1 MTDAELSILSLLAQG
16 PRYGHEI
23 QQLIDERGLREWLVI
38 GFSSVYYILNKFE
51 KQLMVSSELRSD
63 GRGPARKLY
72 SLTEAGHG
80 VLQTAVSD
88 LLRRPRAIGTGFE
101 LGLANLHVL
110 KPVQVYQVLTHHR
123 KDLQEQY
130 LAVKQAWERHKPDSD
145 DSTRDHIRAL
155 YTHSITMMEADINWL
170 QNFLEEWRT
179 RYPGVEKEVVSPQQ
193 EDESSAATLI
203 HRSPTP
209 DPLKM
214 LQRLQR
220 PAQSRPA
227 QEPPTSDDSE

>member
-51 KQLMVSSELRSD
+51 KQLMVSSELRSE

-72 SLTEAGHG
+72 RLTEAGRG

-88 LLRRPRAIGTGFE
+88 LLRRPRSLGAGFE

-110 KPVQVYQVLTHHR
+110 KPAQAYQVLTHHR

-130 LAVKQAWERHKPDSD
+130 LAVKQAWERHKQEAN

-155 YTHSITMMEADINWL
+155 YTHSLTMMEADIAWL
-170 QNFLEEWRT
+170 KDFLEDWRT
-179 RYPGVEKEVVSPQQ
+179 RYPGVEKEIVSPQP
-193 EDESSAATLI
+193 EDDSRAATLL

-220 PAQSRPA
+220 PPQPRPDDD
-227 QEPPTSDDSE
+227 PSDE

>member
-1 MTDAELSILSLLAQG
+1 MTDAELTILSLLAQG
-16 PRYGHEI
+16 ARYGHEI

-51 KQLMVSSELRSD
+51 KQSMVSSELRAD

-72 SLTEAGHG
+72 TLTEAGRG

-88 LLRRPRAIGTGFE
+88 LLRRPRSLGTGFE

-110 KPVQVYQVLTHHR
+110 KPAQAYQVLSHHR
-123 KDLQEQY
+123 KDLKEQY
-130 LAVKQAWERHKPDSD
+130 AAVKQSWERHRQGD
-145 DSTRDHIRAL
+145 DDGTRDHIRAL
-155 YTHSITMMEADINWL
+155 YTHSLAMMEADIAWL
-170 QNFLEEWRT
+170 GTFLEDWRT
-179 RYPGVEKEVVSPQQ
+179 RYPGVERETSAQ
-193 EDESSAATLI
+193 EEGDDESRAVTQI

-214 LQRLQR
+214 IQRLQR
-220 PAQSRPA
+220 PS
-227 QEPPTSDDSE
+227 PPPPNDPDDE

>member
-23 QQLIDERGLREWLVI
+23 QQLIEERGLREWLVI

-51 KQLMVSSELRSD
+51 KLLMVSSELRSD

-72 SLTEAGHG
+72 SLTAAGRG

-88 LLRRPRAIGTGFE
+88 LLRRPRALGTGFE

-110 KPVQVYQVLTHHR
+110 KPAQAYQVLTHHR

-130 LAVKQAWERHKPDSD
+130 QAVKQAWERHQPDAD
-145 DSTRDHIRAL
+145 DSTREHIRAL
-155 YTHSITMMEADINWL
+155 YTHSLVMMEADIAWL
-170 QNFLEEWRT
+170 GTFLEDWRT
-179 RYPGVEKEVVSPQQ
+179 RYPGVEKEIVSPQHVEINQ
-193 EDESSAATLI
+193 ADTLI

-220 PAQSRPA
+220 PPQPHPEEDS
-227 QEPPTSDDSE
+227 SDE